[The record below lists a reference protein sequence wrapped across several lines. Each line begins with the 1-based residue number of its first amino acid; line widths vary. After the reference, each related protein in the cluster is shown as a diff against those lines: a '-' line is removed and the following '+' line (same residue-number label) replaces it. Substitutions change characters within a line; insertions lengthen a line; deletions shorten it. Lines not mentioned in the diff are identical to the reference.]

1 MRLIYFLLVF
11 ISTFTFSQASIEY
24 SLSFENIAHHEL
36 RVEVKFKEIKSPT
49 LEIRMPD
56 ASPGRYAGH
65 NFAKNVYEEIA
76 QDASGNKV
84 KLDRLSP
91 SSWLAEV
98 KDGQVTFSYT
108 IYGNYADGTYLGVD
122 ARKVHMNMPA
132 TFVYGVDLDDRKIR
146 LTIPKVEGWD
156 VASQLQR
163 INDNVFSA
171 PNYYYFYDSPTMVG
185 EIDWRRWTVQGQTIE
200 VAMQHEGTTEELD
213 NYVEWIEKVV
223 AQHVKQMGDIPKFDF
238 GRYTFLISY
247 NPWVHGDGM
256 EHRNSTVCTSTQ
268 TLKENA
274 IGLIRTIS
282 HEFFHAYNIERIRPA
297 SLEPFDFDKPNQS
310 EALWFGEGFTDYYD
324 RLTLTRTGITTQE
337 EFISGQIYRLNIVI
351 NGPGRT
357 FRSAIEMS
365 QQAPFKDA
373 GTANDDTNFEN
384 TFVSYYVYGSIIA
397 LGLDLTLRSEFNTT
411 LDEYMRLVWAA
422 YGKTEKPYTM
432 TDLGKTLAKV
442 SDEQFARTFFKE
454 QIYGNKLPDFKMLL
468 DQFGVKLSLQ
478 SPESVYFANPRLD
491 ANKKLITPSLRGTAL
506 YEAGMETGDI
516 LLTVDGRIIDNTSDL
531 NRIINSL
538 EVGKTYKVTFEQ
550 MGIKKSGSF
559 VGRQDPRITL
569 SYLPESKIKGKE
581 IKQRNAWLGFTK

>member
-411 LDEYMRLVWAA
+411 LDNYMRLVWAA
-422 YGKTEKPYTM
+422 Y
-432 TDLGKTLAKV
+432 
-442 SDEQFARTFFKE
+442 
-454 QIYGNKLPDFKMLL
+454 
-468 DQFGVKLSLQ
+468 
-478 SPESVYFANPRLD
+478 
-491 ANKKLITPSLRGTAL
+491 
-506 YEAGMETGDI
+506 
-516 LLTVDGRIIDNTSDL
+516 
-531 NRIINSL
+531 
-538 EVGKTYKVTFEQ
+538 
-550 MGIKKSGSF
+550 
-559 VGRQDPRITL
+559 
-569 SYLPESKIKGKE
+569 
-581 IKQRNAWLGFTK
+581 